1 MAKLPFNDPVIER
14 IAAQNPLPEIKVTT
28 NLFVD
33 LVEDIVA
40 QQLSSKV
47 ADTIFKRFCNLFPEG
62 IPTSDS
68 LLQKSHEQL
77 RAIGLSNAK
86 ANYVKN
92 IAQYFL
98 DNDFSVDKVNHLT
111 DEEIVSELIKIKG
124 VGVWTAQMVLI
135 FSLNRP
141 NVFPYGDLA
150 IQQGMNSIYNL
161 QLQGKDLVKEIAK
174 ISENWQPYR
183 TIGTRYVWLSVNLAK
198 KNGVRL

>member
-1 MAKLPFNDPVIER
+1 MAILPFNDPVIER

>member
-1 MAKLPFNDPVIER
+1 MAILPFNDPVIER
-14 IAAQNPLPEIKVTT
+14 IAAQNSLPEIKVTT

-47 ADTIFKRFCNLFPEG
+47 ADTIFKRFCNLFPDG

>member
-1 MAKLPFNDPVIER
+1 MAILPFNDPVIER

-47 ADTIFKRFCNLFPEG
+47 ADTIFKRFCNLFPDG

>member
-47 ADTIFKRFCNLFPEG
+47 ADTIFKRFCNLFPDG